1 LKAIIIAFVVI
12 NYFVQVASY
21 IAFYE
26 VLSHFNSGKYEE
38 IETSWAD
45 NKGLE

>member
-1 LKAIIIAFVVI
+1 MVKNGLL
-12 NYFVQVASY
+12 S

>member
-1 LKAIIIAFVVI
+1 
-12 NYFVQVASY
+12 
-21 IAFYE
+21 

-45 NKGLE
+45 NKRLE